1 MSPLFG
7 AVFLWLLAA
16 ILWWSGWREDA
27 TEGFPH
33 WGVGIFLSLWP
44 MTVLIN
50 IPLTSSLAVN
60 GAWIWTTVSVLVL
73 SCRISPNRRLT
84 SISAGMLVGSVY
96 VLLNRLAYYPS
107 GFSHYFAPWGAA
119 ILLGWLSSLL
129 LRNVWEQVLTLS
141 VGLYL
146 SAGIGLLVQ
155 TSLGETQVVRGA
167 EWMEGWWI
175 ALLSARLWS
184 LAVSTFADTGRKWA
198 FKMGEKRGGQR
209 S

>member
-16 ILWWSGWREDA
+16 ILWWSGWREDS

-33 WGVGIFLSLWP
+33 WGVGVFLSLWP
-44 MTVLIN
+44 MAVLIN
-50 IPLTSSLAVN
+50 IPLTSSIAVN
-60 GAWIWTTVSVLVL
+60 GAWIWTTVFVLVL
-73 SCRISPNRRLT
+73 SWRLPPSRRGT

-96 VLLNRLAYYPS
+96 VLLNRLAFYPS
-107 GFSHYFAPWGAA
+107 GFSHYFAPWGTA
-119 ILLGWLSSLL
+119 ILLGLISSLL

-146 SAGIGLLVQ
+146 SAGIGMLFQ
-155 TSLGETQVVRGA
+155 TSLGGVPVLRGA
-167 EWMEGWWI
+167 EWVEGWWI

-184 LAVSTFADTGRKWA
+184 AAVRTLANTGRRWA